1 MICNV
6 VHKIFP
12 FPLWLQ
18 TTRAA
23 TALKVV
29 LMMHHL
35 WLQTTNAAAALEVA
49 LIMHPLWLQTTK

>member
-6 VHKIFP
+6 DHKIFP

-23 TALKVV
+23 TALKVA
-29 LMMHHL
+29 LIMHPL
-35 WLQTTNAAAALEVA
+35 WLQTTKAATALEVA
-49 LIMHPLWLQTTK
+49 LIMHPLWL